1 MRIKLAALF
10 ILITVQALSQ
20 PEKQTLTLDQVIALA
35 QSEAPEVLL
44 EKTRLSNQYW
54 RLQQYK
60 ASLRPQI
67 NLNASLPNINRT
79 IDLITL
85 PDGSSQYVNRSLMN
99 NDLAISLN
107 QVIPMTGGTIFAA
120 TGLNRLDIFK
130 TSVVDPSISYLS
142 RPFFI
147 GFTQPLFSFNSWKW
161 DKSIRPLQ
169 FEEANKKYT
178 ENLENLALQAV
189 TYFFDLLVAQLE
201 EQAVKSNKANADT
214 LFELNKS
221 RFQVGKIA
229 ETELLQSEI
238 NAMNT
243 DVELSQTA
251 LNVSTSNE
259 KLRNFLGIQRSI
271 SFELITPNE
280 LPDLKIDPTQAI
292 EYARQH
298 RSEFISQQ
306 VNRLQAEQFLDEAKK
321 DQRANVN
328 LTGNLGF
335 TQTGKTINEALKKPL
350 DQEIVRLDIGIPL
363 ADWGKS
369 KARREIAGSNLALVN
384 QTISQQ
390 KSNLEQ
396 EVSLKVKQ
404 FDLKKERVRIAL
416 RASEASQKRYF
427 FSTQR
432 YLIGKVGIVELS
444 QAIEDQS
451 KSRKAYFSALSE
463 YWLAYYEIRKL
474 TLFDFVNNQKIK
486 N

>member
-1 MRIKLAALF
+1 M
-10 ILITVQALSQ
+10 
-20 PEKQTLTLDQVIALA
+20 
-35 QSEAPEVLL
+35 
-44 EKTRLSNQYW
+44 
-54 RLQQYK
+54 
-60 ASLRPQI
+60 
-67 NLNASLPNINRT
+67 
-79 IDLITL
+79 
-85 PDGSSQYVNRSLMN
+85 
-99 NDLAISLN
+99 
-107 QVIPMTGGTIFAA
+107 
-120 TGLNRLDIFK
+120 
-130 TSVVDPSISYLS
+130 
-142 RPFFI
+142 
-147 GFTQPLFSFNSWKW
+147 
-161 DKSIRPLQ
+161 
-169 FEEANKKYT
+169 
-178 ENLENLALQAV
+178 
-189 TYFFDLLVAQLE
+189 
-201 EQAVKSNKANADT
+201 
-214 LFELNKS
+214 
-221 RFQVGKIA
+221 GKIA

-335 TQTGKTINEALKKPL
+335 TQTGKTINDALKKPL